1 MKLPASEREPVFE
14 DNGLGRGGM
23 DPSGSESVLDWAMEI
38 DYMTAVK
45 FRFDW

>member
-1 MKLPASEREPVFE
+1 MKLPASDREPIFE

-23 DPSGSESVLDWAMEI
+23 DPSGSESVLDEAI
-38 DYMTAVK
+38 ARDLNTPVK